1 MRKFLAI
8 AAIGLLAA
16 CASPTFQMSPE
27 QVASLSDDQICTYK
41 NNYRNETKL
50 EAEIARRNLNC
61 DPYFRECLRQGNQ
74 PGTQAMDFCR
84 DVLRENL
91 RLRYDNYYYDHDVFG
106 YHRHRRPYGSGVGVG
121 VGFGF

>member
-1 MRKFLAI
+1 MIFGVLA
-8 AAIGLLAA
+8 LLTA

-27 QVASLSDDQICTYK
+27 QVASLSDDQICSYK

-50 EAEIARRNLNC
+50 EVELARRNLNC

-84 DVLRENL
+84 DVLRDNQ
-91 RLRYDNYYYDHDVFG
+91 RLRYDNYYHNADVFG
-106 YHRHRRPYGSGVGVG
+106 YHRFGRHHRHSGVG